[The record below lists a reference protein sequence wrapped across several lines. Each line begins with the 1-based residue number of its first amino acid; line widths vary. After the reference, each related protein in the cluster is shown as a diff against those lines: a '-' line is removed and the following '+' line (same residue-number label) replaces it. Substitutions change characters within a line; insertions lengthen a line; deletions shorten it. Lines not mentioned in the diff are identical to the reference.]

1 MSNEIFSDTDTL
13 DWNKLMDSYE
23 QYVMSTFHSKKNA
36 KDDMEAL
43 AEYPLLMQKAQ
54 EFSER
59 MEGAK
64 GSMSESQWARY
75 SQINT
80 KMLKAAQ
87 EMR

>member
-1 MSNEIFSDTDTL
+1 
-13 DWNKLMDSYE
+13 
-23 QYVMSTFHSKKNA
+23 
-36 KDDMEAL
+36 MEAL